1 MVADEK
7 RSIVV
12 TGAGDSVGRLVA
24 ERFHALGDRVH
35 IGDIRADAVKRTLQE
50 NPGMRGTAVN
60 VGDPEEVANLFDEA
74 RSWMGPIDVLV
85 NLVGIA
91 GPRGAIEDTP
101 IEAWRETIDVNL
113 NGLFYCVRQ
122 VVPDMKRRRSG
133 VIINFSSSSTRT
145 RLPQRGAYVTSK
157 YGVEGLTLNLARE
170 LGPFGIR
177 CNAVVPGLIDNERAN
192 KVLSG
197 VAESS
202 GKTLEQ
208 VREEAVQFVSM
219 RSVIAPQELVETVLF
234 LTSEH
239 ARHITGQL
247 LCVDGN
253 TEWEI

>member
-1 MVADEK
+1 MVAAQA
-7 RSIVV
+7 RSVVV
-12 TGAGDSVGRLVA
+12 TGAGDSVGRLIA
-24 ERFHALGDRVH
+24 ERFLALGDRVH
-35 IGDIRADAVKRTLQE
+35 IGDVRADAVQRTLQE
-50 NPGMRGTAVN
+50 NPGMGGTVVN
-60 VGDPEEVANLFDEA
+60 VAAPEGVARLFDEA

-91 GPRGAIEDTP
+91 GPHGPIEDLP

-122 VVPDMKRRRSG
+122 VVPDMKQRRSG
-133 VIINFSSSSTRT
+133 AIVNFSSSSTRT
-145 RLPQRGAYVTSK
+145 RLPQRSAYVASK
-157 YGVEGLTLNLARE
+157 FGVEGLTLNLARE

-192 KVLSG
+192 MVLRR
-197 VAESS
+197 VAASS
-202 GKTLEQ
+202 GKSLEQ

-219 RSVIAPQELVETVLF
+219 RSVIAPQELAETVLF